1 MHMQGGIDGGVADGV
16 VIGEGVVLDARPAS
30 FVSRAL
36 AALLDLAA
44 LAVVGIALLIVVALQ
59 DVAFDEQWAR
69 VAGVV
74 AAVLVMV
81 VVPTT
86 VETLSRGRSLGKLI
100 TGLRVVRDDGGPVRF
115 RHAFVRALVG
125 IGELWLTFG
134 SVALIASLSN
144 SRGKRLGDLLAGTY
158 VIRVRGGRGRTVPLA
173 MPPELAV
180 WARTAD
186 VRRLPDGLALA
197 ARQFLDRAPRLAPAS
212 RAGLAD
218 DLAGR
223 IEPFVAP
230 GPPPGTP
237 AEAFLHAVL
246 YERRD
251 RELERGRAEQERAE
265 ARAATLHRLPY
276 AVPDP
281 PR

>member
-1 MHMQGGIDGGVADGV
+1 MHMHDGI

-30 FVSRAL
+30 FVSRVL
-36 AALLDLAA
+36 AILIDLAA
-44 LAVVGIALLIVVALQ
+44 IAVVLIALLVVVAVQ
-59 DVAFDEQWAR
+59 DVQIDEQWAA

-81 VVPTT
+81 VVPVT
-86 VETLSRGRSLGKLI
+86 VETLTRGRSLGKVV

-115 RHAFVRALVG
+115 RHSFVRALVG
-125 IGELWLTFG
+125 VGELWLTFG
-134 SVALIASLSN
+134 SVALVTSLAN

-158 VIRVRGGRGRTVPLA
+158 VIRVRGGRGWSVPLA
-173 MPPELAV
+173 MPPELAG

-186 VRRLPDGLALA
+186 IRRLPDGLALA
-197 ARQFLDRAPRLAPAS
+197 ARQFLDRAPRLAPTS

-223 IEPFVAP
+223 VEPLVAP

-246 YERRD
+246 HERRD

>member
-1 MHMQGGIDGGVADGV
+1 MHMQDGIQNGIRDGV

-44 LAVVGIALLIVVALQ
+44 LAIVGIALLVVVALQ
-59 DVAFDEQWAR
+59 DVTVDEQWAR

-74 AAVLVMV
+74 IAVLVMV
-81 VVPTT
+81 VLPTT
-86 VETLSRGRSLGKLI
+86 VETLTRGRSLGKLI

-125 IGELWLTFG
+125 VGELWLTVG
-134 SVALIASLSN
+134 SVALVVSLSN
-144 SRGKRLGDLLAGTY
+144 SRGKRLGDLLAGTF
-158 VIRVRGGRGRTVPLA
+158 VIRVRGGRARTVPLA
-173 MPPELAV
+173 MPSELAA

-186 VRRLPDGLALA
+186 IRRLPDGLALA
-197 ARQFLDRAPRLAPAS
+197 ARQFLDRAPRLAPVS

-223 IEPFVAP
+223 VEPFVAP

-237 AEAFLHAVL
+237 PEAFLHAVL
-246 YERRD
+246 HERRD